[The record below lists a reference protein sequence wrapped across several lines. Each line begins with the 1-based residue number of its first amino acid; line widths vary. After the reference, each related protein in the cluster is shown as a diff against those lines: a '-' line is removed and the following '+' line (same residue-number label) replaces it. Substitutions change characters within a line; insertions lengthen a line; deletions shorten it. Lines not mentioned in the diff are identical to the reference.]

1 VTFGRRADEQGQATV
16 ELVLCLPVLALVLAV
31 LVEVGLLVGDQVRLW
46 HAARETVRVAVVD
59 SDPNQIRAAAEHGG
73 LGPLDIELEPQF
85 SDRSTGEP
93 LTVTLSYRSDGY
105 LPLLG
110 NLISHRDLSS
120 TATMRIE
127 QP

>member
-1 VTFGRRADEQGQATV
+1 MTARPRVDERGQATV
-16 ELVLCLPVLALVLAV
+16 ELTLCLPVLALVLAV
-31 LVEVGLLVGDQVRLW
+31 LVEVGLLVGDQLRLW
-46 HAARETVRVAVVD
+46 HAARETARVAVVD
-59 SDPNQIRAAAEHGG
+59 SDPNEIRAAAEHGG
-73 LGPLDIELEPQF
+73 LGPLDIEIEPKF

-93 LTVTLSYRSDGY
+93 LTVTLTFRSEGH

-110 NLISHRDLSS
+110 TLISSRDMTS

>member
-1 VTFGRRADEQGQATV
+1 MTSRRRADEHGQATV

-31 LVEVGLLVGDQVRLW
+31 LIEVGLLIGDQVRLW
-46 HAARETVRVAVVD
+46 HAARETARVAIVD
-59 SDPNQIRAAAEHGG
+59 SDPNEIRTAAEHGG
-73 LGPLDIELEPQF
+73 LGPLDIEIEPQS

-93 LTVTLSYRSDGY
+93 LTVTLTYRSDGH

-110 NLISHRDLSS
+110 NLLSSRDMSS